1 MMWYMRFPGGKAK
14 ALTLSYDDGVRQD
27 GKLIEIFNKNGIKGT
42 FNIHSEGFG
51 KQATGS
57 SGEDRSH
64 FTKEEAIDIYRDHEV
79 ALHSYSHPFM
89 DKIPHD
95 RMAYEIVKDREI
107 LEETFGRI
115 VKGMAYPMGTT
126 SDEVVDVLKACG
138 VSYARTTVQTGKFDL
153 PTDWLRMPS
162 TCHHDNPKLM
172 EYAKDFLE
180 SPVTRMPRLFYVWG
194 HAYEF
199 DRRENWDR
207 IEAFC
212 EYVGG
217 KDDVWYATNMEIYEY
232 VEAYSRLKTS
242 ADGSL
247 VYNPTN
253 TTLYFCN
260 QKLEASY
267 VVAPG
272 ETIRT

>member
-1 MMWYMRFPGGKAK
+1 MMWYMRFPEGKAK

-27 GKLIEIFNKNGIKGT
+27 GKLIEIFNKYGIKGT
-42 FNIHSEGFG
+42 FNINSKFFG
-51 KQATGS
+51 SQRTGNV
-57 SGEDRSH
+57 GEDRSR
-64 FTKEEAIDIYRDHEV
+64 FTKEEAIEIYKGHEV

-95 RMAYEIVKDREI
+95 VMAYEIVKDREI
-107 LEETFGRI
+107 LENTFGYI

-138 VSYARTTVQTGKFDL
+138 VSYARTTVQTGKFDI

-172 EYAKDFLE
+172 EFAKDFVE
-180 SPVTRMPRLFYVWG
+180 SPVNRMARLFYVWG

-199 DRRENWDR
+199 DIRKNWDR
-207 IEAFC
+207 METFC

-232 VEAYSRLKTS
+232 VEAYGRLKIS
-242 ADGSL
+242 VDGTI

-253 TTLYFCN
+253 TTVYFCDQDLN
-260 QKLEASY
+260 EY

-272 ETIRT
+272 ETIRI